1 VLNLRIVEP
10 YGILHIGGNYSH
22 AYHEKKGGDHMKIQ
36 RKKKGGL
43 TRREFIEKA
52 ASGVAAL
59 GGLTL
64 MPHVSVIAAEK
75 PLKVAVYGGFFKKVL
90 DKELFA
96 PFQKETGI
104 AVESQAE
111 PTGPVMLQQVRSA
124 VKAGQA
130 PVDVAI
136 FSVTAVLRGL
146 KEDLWA
152 PYSESEIPNLKFLAK
167 PFFRRDAKGRL
178 VGIGALSWYIN
189 LVYNYDVIKYQPDSY
204 KAFWDP
210 KHANQLGL
218 LKLVDN
224 SFLLEI
230 TSTTFFGG
238 KKILETEA
246 GILKVLKKVG
256 ELKPHVKMWYES
268 EATFEQALKTG
279 EVPIGQLYHDVTTVM
294 ASKGA
299 HVRSVFP
306 KEGGVLD
313 HGEWMLLRTSKKAKE
328 AHVFANYCCDP
339 KVQDRVS
346 QALGTSPT
354 VSPQYLS
361 LTKKDYEAIAGP
373 GPDAAI
379 TPYYELYTGE
389 KETWVKEKWREMIIE

>member
-1 VLNLRIVEP
+1 MK
-10 YGILHIGGNYSH
+10 S
-22 AYHEKKGGDHMKIQ
+22 KKTK
-36 RKKKGGL
+36 RRGL
-43 TRREFIEKA
+43 TRREFMGKTA
-52 ASGVAAL
+52 AGMAAM

-64 MPHVSVIAAEK
+64 MPRFPAIAAEK
-75 PLKVAVYGGFFKKVL
+75 PLRVAVYGGFFKKVL
-90 DKELFA
+90 DKELFE
-96 PFQKETGI
+96 PFGKETGI

-152 PYSESEIPNLKFLAK
+152 SYSESEIPNLKYLAK

-189 LVYNYDVIKYQPDSY
+189 LVYNYDFIKYQPDSY

-210 KHANQLGL
+210 QHKNQLGL

-238 KKILETEA
+238 KKILDTKD
-246 GILKVLKKVG
+246 GILKVMNKLSEV
-256 ELKPHVKMWYES
+256 KPNVKMWYES

-279 EVPIGQLYHDVTTVM
+279 EVPMGQLYHDVTTVM

-313 HGEWMLLRTSKKAKE
+313 HGEWMLLRTSNKVKE
-328 AHVFANYCCDP
+328 AHAFVNYCCAP

-346 QALGTSPT
+346 LALGTSPT
-354 VSPQYLS
+354 VSPQYLTI
-361 LTKKDYEAIAGP
+361 TKKDYENIAGP

-389 KETWVKEKWREMIIE
+389 EETWVKEKWREMIME

>member
-1 VLNLRIVEP
+1 MNFRKSASAVVLISALVLVLAMP
-10 YGILHIGGNYSH
+10 
-22 AYHEKKGGDHMKIQ
+22 AQ
-36 RKKKGGL
+36 
-43 TRREFIEKA
+43 A
-52 ASGVAAL
+52 AA
-59 GGLTL
+59 
-64 MPHVSVIAAEK
+64 

-96 PFQKETGI
+96 PFQKATGI

-124 VKAGQA
+124 VKAGKA

-136 FSVTAVLRGL
+136 FSVTAVLRGA
-146 KEDLWA
+146 KEGLWA
-152 PYSESEIPNLKFLAK
+152 HYSPAQIPNLKYLAK
-167 PFFRRDAKGRL
+167 PFIRRDAQGNL
-178 VGIGALSWYIN
+178 IGIGALSWYIN
-189 LVYNYDVIKYQPDSY
+189 LVYNTQVIKTPVDSY

-210 KHANQLGL
+210 RRKNQLGL

-230 TSTTFFGG
+230 TSRTWFDY
-238 KKILETEA
+238 KKTLA
-246 GILKVLKKVG
+246 SKQGILRVLQKAS
-256 ELKPHVKMWYES
+256 ELKPNVKMWYES
-268 EATFEQALKTG
+268 EATFEQALKSG
-279 EVPIGQLYHDVTTVM
+279 EVPMGQLYHDVTTVM

-299 HVRSVFP
+299 PVKSVFP

-313 HGEWMLLRTSKKAKE
+313 HGEWMLLATSKKAKE
-328 AHVFANYCCDP
+328 AHAFVNYCSDP

-346 QALGTSPT
+346 MALGTSPT

-361 LTKKDYEAIAGP
+361 LSKKDYAAIAGP

-379 TPYYELYTGE
+379 TPDYELYTGAL
-389 KETWVKEKWREMIIE
+389 ETWVKEKWNEMIIE

>member
-1 VLNLRIVEP
+1 M
-10 YGILHIGGNYSH
+10 S
-22 AYHEKKGGDHMKIQ
+22 A
-36 RKKKGGL
+36 
-43 TRREFIEKA
+43 
-52 ASGVAAL
+52 AAL

-64 MPHVSVIAAEK
+64 VPRLPALASTP

-90 DKELFA
+90 DKELFG

-104 AVESQAE
+104 PVESHAE

-124 VKAGQA
+124 VKAGKA

-152 PYSESEIPNLKFLAK
+152 PYSESEMPNLKYLAS
-167 PFFRRDAKGRL
+167 PFIRRDTRGRL

-210 KHANQLGL
+210 RHRDQLGL

-230 TSTTFFGG
+230 TATTYFGG
-238 KKILETEA
+238 KKILDTKQ
-246 GILKVLKKVG
+246 GILRVMKKLAEV
-256 ELKPHVKMWYES
+256 KPNVKMWYES

-279 EVPIGQLYHDVTTVM
+279 EVPMGQLYHDVTTVM

-306 KEGGVLD
+306 REGGVLD

-328 AHVFANYCCDP
+328 AHIFVNYCCDP

-346 QALGTSPT
+346 MALGTSPT
-354 VSPQYLS
+354 VNPQYLS
-361 LTKKDYEAIAGP
+361 LSKEDYEKIAGP
-373 GPDAAI
+373 GPEAAI
-379 TPYYELYTGE
+379 TPYYKLYIGE
-389 KETWVKEKWREMIIE
+389 IETWLKEKWNEMIIG

>member
-1 VLNLRIVEP
+1 MKR
-10 YGILHIGGNYSH
+10 
-22 AYHEKKGGDHMKIQ
+22 EKRNKEGV
-36 RKKKGGL
+36 
-43 TRREFIEKA
+43 TRREFLEKT
-52 ASGVAAL
+52 AL
-59 GGLTL
+59 GAVAVGGMTL
-64 MPHVSVIAAEK
+64 MPRFSVVGAAE

-90 DKELFA
+90 DKELFE

-136 FSVTAVLRGL
+136 FAVTAVLRGM
-146 KEDLWA
+146 KEDLWT
-152 PYSESEIPNLKFLAK
+152 PYSESDLPNLKYVAT
-167 PFFRRDAKGRL
+167 PFRRRDPQGRL

-189 LVYNYDVIKYQPDSY
+189 LVYNTDVITYQPDSY
-204 KAFWDP
+204 ACFWDP
-210 KHANQLGL
+210 KHKNQVGL

-230 TSTTFFGG
+230 TATTHFGG
-238 KKILETEA
+238 KKVLDTKDGIMKVIDKFTE
-246 GILKVLKKVG
+246 V
-256 ELKPHVKMWYES
+256 KPNVKMWYES

-294 ASKGA
+294 ASQGA
-299 HVRSVFP
+299 PVKSVFP

-313 HGEWMLLRTSKKAKE
+313 HGEWMLLKTSKKAKE
-328 AHVFANYCCDP
+328 AHVFVNYCCDP

-346 QALGTSPT
+346 MALGTSPT

-361 LTKKDYEAIAGP
+361 LSKEDYENIAGP

-379 TPYYELYTGE
+379 TPYYELYVGE
-389 KETWVKEKWREMIIE
+389 METWLKEKWNEMVIS

>member
-1 VLNLRIVEP
+1 MK
-10 YGILHIGGNYSH
+10 G
-22 AYHEKKGGDHMKIQ
+22 KKT
-36 RKKKGGL
+36 KKRGF
-43 TRREFIEKA
+43 TRREFMGKTA
-52 ASGVAAL
+52 AGMAAI

-64 MPHVSVIAAEK
+64 MPQSSAVAAEK
-75 PLKVAVYGGFFKKVL
+75 PLRVAVYGGFFKKVL
-90 DKELFA
+90 DKELFE
-96 PFQKETGI
+96 PFGKETGI

-111 PTGPVMLQQVRSA
+111 PTGPVMIQQVRSA
-124 VKAGQA
+124 VKAGEA

-152 PYSESEIPNLKFLAK
+152 AYSESEIPNLKYLAK

-178 VGIGALSWYIN
+178 VGIGALSWYVN
-189 LVYNYDVIKYQPDSY
+189 LVYNYDFITYKPDSY
-204 KAFWDP
+204 RAFWDP
-210 KHANQLGL
+210 QHKNQLGL

-238 KKILETEA
+238 KKILDTKD
-246 GILKVLKKVG
+246 GILKVMEKLSEV
-256 ELKPHVKMWYES
+256 KPNVKMWYES

-279 EVPIGQLYHDVTTVM
+279 EVPMGQLYHDVTTVM

-328 AHVFANYCCDP
+328 AHIFLNYCCAP

-346 QALGTSPT
+346 LALGTSPT
-354 VSPQYLS
+354 VSPQYLT
-361 LTKKDYEAIAGP
+361 LTKKDYDAIAGP

-379 TPYYELYTGE
+379 TPYYELFIGE
-389 KETWVKEKWREMIIE
+389 KETWLKEKWNEMILK

>member
-1 VLNLRIVEP
+1 
-10 YGILHIGGNYSH
+10 
-22 AYHEKKGGDHMKIQ
+22 MKSQ
-36 RKKKGGL
+36 KTKKKGL
-43 TRREFIEKA
+43 TRREFIEKTA
-52 ASGVAAL
+52 VGAVAM

-64 MPHVSVIAAEK
+64 MPGFSAIAASS

-96 PFQKETGI
+96 PFQKDTGI

-124 VKAGQA
+124 VKAGKA

-136 FSVTAVLRGL
+136 FSVTAVLRGV

-152 PYSESEIPNLKFLAK
+152 PYSESEIPNLKYLAK
-167 PFFRRDAKGRL
+167 AFIRPDSQGRL

-189 LVYNYDVIKYQPDSY
+189 LVYNYDVIKYRPDSY
-204 KAFWDP
+204 RAFWDP
-210 KHANQLGL
+210 QHKNQVGL
-218 LKLVDN
+218 LRLVDN

-230 TSTTFFGG
+230 TATTFFGG
-238 KKILETEA
+238 KKILDTKD
-246 GILKVLKKVG
+246 GILKVISKLSEV
-256 ELKPHVKMWYES
+256 KPNVKMWFES

-279 EVPIGQLYHDVTTVM
+279 EVPMGQLYHDVTTVM

-313 HGEWMLLRTSKKAKE
+313 HGAWMLLRTSKRAKE
-328 AHVFANYCCDP
+328 AHVFVNYCCDP

-346 QALGTSPT
+346 MALGTSPT

-361 LTKKDYEAIAGP
+361 LTKKDYENIAGP

-379 TPYYELYTGE
+379 TPYYELYVGE
-389 KETWVKEKWREMIIE
+389 RETWLKEKWNEMVIS

>member
-1 VLNLRIVEP
+1 MKSQKP
-10 YGILHIGGNYSH
+10 
-22 AYHEKKGGDHMKIQ
+22 KKE
-36 RKKKGGL
+36 GL
-43 TRREFIEKA
+43 TRREFIEKTALGA
-52 ASGVAAL
+52 AAM

-64 MPHVSVIAAEK
+64 MPRISAIAAPE

-90 DKELFA
+90 DKELFE
-96 PFQKETGI
+96 PFQKETGV

-124 VKAGQA
+124 VKAGKA

-136 FSVTAVLRGL
+136 FSVTAVLRGS

-152 PYSESEIPNLKFLAK
+152 SYSESEIPNLKYLAK
-167 PFFRRDAKGRL
+167 PFIRQDAKGRL

-210 KHANQLGL
+210 RHKNQLGL

-238 KKILETEA
+238 KKILDTKD
-246 GILKVLKKVG
+246 GILKVIKKLSEV
-256 ELKPHVKMWYES
+256 KPNVKMWYES

-279 EVPIGQLYHDVTTVM
+279 EVPMGQLYHDVTTVM

-299 HVRSVFP
+299 HVKSVFP
-306 KEGGVLD
+306 QEGGVLD
-313 HGEWMLLRTSKKAKE
+313 HGEWMLLSTSKKAKE
-328 AHVFANYCCDP
+328 AHVFVNYCCDP

-346 QALGTSPT
+346 MALGTSPT
-354 VSPQYLS
+354 ASPQYLTLS
-361 LTKKDYEAIAGP
+361 KEDYEKIAGP

-389 KETWVKEKWREMIIE
+389 METWLKEKWNEMVIS